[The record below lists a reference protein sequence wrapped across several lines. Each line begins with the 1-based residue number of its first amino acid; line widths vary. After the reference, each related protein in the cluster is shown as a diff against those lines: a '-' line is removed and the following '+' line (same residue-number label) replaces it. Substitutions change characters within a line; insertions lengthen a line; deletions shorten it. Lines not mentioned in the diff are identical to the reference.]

1 MASEAIP
8 AAGTSVSTTAVAFE
22 RLAAQ
27 VGAHALSLYLAAV
40 LLLML
45 LAYIIVWSVQRR
57 SQGRRAQAD
66 LPGRAP
72 RWPLLLPM
80 VAGFAVIVGCAW
92 VFTELAEGLGAQA
105 AFGHADQIL
114 TDAIRLSVPHAAL
127 QVFAVVTHG
136 ADRDTQ
142 TGVCI
147 VVAAVLLVR
156 GHRGLALGWVA
167 AVAGNGA
174 LNTSLKQVFA
184 RIRPLHDDAFA
195 VAQGFSFPSGHSSG
209 SVVVYGMLA
218 YLATR
223 WLPPR
228 WHPALVAAT
237 VGVIFSI
244 GISRIMLRVHFATDV
259 MAGFASGTAWLVV
272 CIVSL
277 ELVRSRRGRAFAS

>member
-8 AAGTSVSTTAVAFE
+8 VAGTSVSTTAVAFE

-27 VGAHALSLYLAAV
+27 VGAHALPLYLAAV

-45 LAYIIVWSVQRR
+45 LAYTIVWSVQRR
-57 SQGRRAQAD
+57 SHGRRTQAA
-66 LPGRAP
+66 LATRAP

-92 VFTELAEGLGAQA
+92 VFSELAEGLGAQA
-105 AFGHADQIL
+105 AFGHADQVL

-127 QVFAVVTHG
+127 RVFAVVTHG

-147 VVAAVLLVR
+147 VVAVVLLVR

-167 AVAGNGA
+167 AVAGNGV
-174 LNTSLKQVFA
+174 LNTSLKHVFA
-184 RIRPLHDDAFA
+184 RIRPVHDYAFA

-218 YLATR
+218 YLAMR
-223 WLPPR
+223 WLPTR

-277 ELVRSRRGRAFAS
+277 ELVRSRCGRAFAS